1 MNSGTKLFDF
11 NTLVPTPATISP
23 PPLILA
29 LPPLTPSL
37 TPTCEPPSTLSA
49 LVLNILLRA
58 AVAADLGGLGRV
70 LEYTLPLPPIIEV
83 VEEEE
88 EEGSLVLVLA
98 RKLDENFESAEFGG
112 RGEFR
117 VPPPIPPAPPLLLLV
132 PDRAVVLREDEVKS
146 LAKGDL
152 VGILI

>member
-1 MNSGTKLFDF
+1 MLLRS
-11 NTLVPTPATISP
+11 A
-23 PPLILA
+23 
-29 LPPLTPSL
+29 
-37 TPTCEPPSTLSA
+37 A
-49 LVLNILLRA
+49 LV
-58 AVAADLGGLGRV
+58 ADLGGLGRV
-70 LEYTLPLPPIIEV
+70 LEYTLPLPPIIEAEEVV
-83 VEEEE
+83 VEEE
-88 EEGSLVLVLA
+88 GGNLVLVLA

-146 LAKGDL
+146 RAKGDL

>member
-11 NTLVPTPATISP
+11 NTFVPPPVTISP

-37 TPTCEPPSTLSA
+37 PPTCEPPSALPV
-49 LVLNILLRA
+49 LVLNILLRS
-58 AVAADLGGLGRV
+58 VLLVVADLGGLDRV
-70 LEYTLPLPPIIEV
+70 LEYTLPPIIET
-83 VEEEE
+83 EEVE
-88 EEGSLVLVLA
+88 EEGSLILVLA
-98 RKLDENFESAEFGG
+98 RKFDENFESAELGG
-112 RGEFR
+112 KGEFR

-132 PDRAVVLREDEVKS
+132 PDLAVVLREDEVKS
-146 LAKGDL
+146 RAKGDL